1 MVVMPKECCHQKPR
15 HPRHAFVSLQ
25 SILYLV
31 DLLYKKSVIVFLVSQ
46 CTIIVTLS
54 VDLSKLFPFSWQAD
68 RPVNIP

>member
-1 MVVMPKECCHQKPR
+1 MPKECCHQKPR
-15 HPRHAFVSLQ
+15 HPRHAFVSPQ

-31 DLLYKKSVIVFLVSQ
+31 DLLYGKSVIVFLVSQ